1 MPRIRTIKPDFFS
14 NEEIGQLSA
23 EARLLFIGLW
33 TLADKQG
40 RLQDRPIRIGAQ
52 LFPYDSNWSIA
63 SLLEDLDQA
72 KLIWRYEVDDKKCIQ
87 IINFAKHQN
96 PHPRETDFGLPP
108 APQSREITGNSKA
121 SRVDT
126 HVLTHGLMDYGHTP
140 PTPSQQSEPVEKTG
154 VRDSKSR
161 FSLKECIKFAKSL
174 KSIKNPDGF
183 GKTIWRSGDQDEA
196 IAAYQSGHSGAPI
209 KKPPDEP
216 LDPVELNRLA
226 DELEPTHHDAAQALR
241 ASIQAK

>member
-1 MPRIRTIKPDFFS
+1 MPRIRTIKPEFFS
-14 NEEIGQLSA
+14 NEEIGNLA
-23 EARLLFIGLW
+23 PEARLLFIGLW
-33 TLADKQG
+33 TLADREG
-40 RLQDRPIRIGAQ
+40 RLEDRPIRIRAQ
-52 LFPYDSNWSIA
+52 LFPFDTWSIVPF
-63 SLLEDLDQA
+63 LQQLEQA
-72 KLIWRYEVDDKKCIQ
+72 KLISRYEADGKRVIQ
-87 IINFAKHQN
+87 VVSFTKHQR
-96 PHPRETDFGLPP
+96 PHPKESKSDLP
-108 APQSREITGNSKA
+108 SREKDSTSREKDST